1 MSADFGDPVDL
12 IERAT
17 RKAGLIWIK
26 VPGDPRAYPAW
37 HHWHDGSAY
46 VLTGGSEQ
54 PLSWL
59 VDIRTAGVIVPS
71 KDTGGRLLSWTAAVE
86 WLPPTEELWRDVI
99 SEMNIERLNSRD
111 SDDQPR
117 RWARESDLIRLT
129 PTGELQE
136 APGHLSDASG
146 GAPPP
151 ASPATTSGPLPYVV
165 GRRLRRRMA
174 SLLERLPR
182 LPRS

>member
-1 MSADFGDPVDL
+1 V
-12 IERAT
+12 
-17 RKAGLIWIK
+17 
-26 VPGDPRAYPAW
+26 
-37 HHWHDGSAY
+37 
-46 VLTGGSEQ
+46 
-54 PLSWL
+54 
-59 VDIRTAGVIVPS
+59 
-71 KDTGGRLLSWTAAVE
+71 VE

-99 SEMNIERLNSRD
+99 TEMNIERLNSRD

-136 APGHLSDASG
+136 APGHLSEASG

-151 ASPATTSGPLPYVV
+151 ASTATTSGPLPYVV
-165 GRRLRRRMA
+165 GRRLRHRLT

>member
-1 MSADFGDPVDL
+1 MSADFGEPVDL

-71 KDTGGRLLSWTAAVE
+71 KDTGGRLLTCNLA
-86 WLPPTEELWRDVI
+86 LRGDVDI
-99 SEMNIERLNSRD
+99 VTFD
-111 SDDQPR
+111 STVP
-117 RWARESDLIRLT
+117 I
-129 PTGELQE
+129 
-136 APGHLSDASG
+136 
-146 GAPPP
+146 P
-151 ASPATTSGPLPYVV
+151 A
-165 GRRLRRRMA
+165 LRSFA
-174 SLLERLPR
+174 
-182 LPRS
+182 